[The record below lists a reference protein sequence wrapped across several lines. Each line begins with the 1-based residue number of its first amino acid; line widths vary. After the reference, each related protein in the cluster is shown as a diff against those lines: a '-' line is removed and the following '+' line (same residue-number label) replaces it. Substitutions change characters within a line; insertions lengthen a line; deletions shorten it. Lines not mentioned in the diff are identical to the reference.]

1 MNTKIEINVL
11 RVLLINIAVMLTLVA
26 CSSSESDTFRTEDS
40 ISSDMAGMPLMAAEG
55 FASSSP
61 AGRSISS
68 KASSM
73 SVEAGG
79 SNAVDRM
86 NVRTSSIDILV
97 QDVQQTI
104 ESIKIVTNQT
114 GGFVVTSQ
122 ISGDESQV
130 GWMSIRIPS
139 SKLETTLSHIRNLAV
154 RITQENSS
162 VQDVTDQYIDLE
174 AELLVLTQTRNTYL
188 KLLERAKNVEE
199 TLKVHQAATN
209 IQVQIEQITGRMK
222 YLETTSSNAL
232 ITIDIRPSTNPE
244 SLVKPG
250 WNPTETT
257 KDAIRG
263 LSELGQNIVDMLILI
278 LIFSPAWMPII
289 AFIWFVMRKRRIN
302 NQSS

>member
-1 MNTKIEINVL
+1 
-11 RVLLINIAVMLTLVA
+11 
-26 CSSSESDTFRTEDS
+26 
-40 ISSDMAGMPLMAAEG
+40 
-55 FASSSP
+55 
-61 AGRSISS
+61 
-68 KASSM
+68 
-73 SVEAGG
+73 EAGG

-250 WNPTETT
+250 WNPTETI

-263 LSELGQNIVDMLILI
+263 LSELGQNIVDMLILV
-278 LIFSPAWMPII
+278 LIFSPAWLPII
-289 AFIWFVMRKRRIN
+289 AFIWFVIRKRRIN
-302 NQSS
+302 NQNS